1 MLQNCISVS
10 PPGEGT
16 SAVAHLGSVR
26 SEVFTL
32 PRSRCL
38 HRPPVALMS
47 VGIEQNLDLKQSI
60 LFGDLFVLCY
70 IQHVGILPPFAF
82 KDLASPST

>member
-1 MLQNCISVS
+1 
-10 PPGEGT
+10 
-16 SAVAHLGSVR
+16 
-26 SEVFTL
+26 
-32 PRSRCL
+32 
-38 HRPPVALMS
+38 MS

-82 KDLASPST
+82 EDLASPST